1 MRKYL
6 LLIVSLFLTSA
17 SNRLDEG
24 MNIPKFFV
32 RVYNESASGYVMLK
46 SDNLFNGKNKAVVI
60 SFFASYC
67 KPCKKE
73 IFVLNDFYNKHRDKG
88 VLIVEI
94 SIDSEKDGIDLFKS
108 IVDDSK
114 LTIPCVID
122 QMGVISRRFGVESLP
137 TLFVFDKYGYV
148 KKRFEGYTEE
158 SIKDFERV
166 VLDLIS
172 DEKVKIDEKMTPQ
185 DGGQEVGTSFKK
197 DSEKKEEHGVK

>member
-1 MRKYL
+1 MRKFL

-17 SNRLDEG
+17 SNKLDEG
-24 MNIPKFFV
+24 MSIPKFFA
-32 RVYNESASGYVMLK
+32 RVYNESASGYGVVR
-46 SDNLFNGKNKAVVI
+46 SDNLFNGKNKAVVV

-73 IFVLNDFYNKHRDKG
+73 IFVLNDFYNKYRDKG
-88 VLIVEI
+88 VMIVEI
-94 SIDSEKDGIDLFKS
+94 SIDLEKEGMDLFKS

-122 QMGVISRRFGVESLP
+122 SMGVISRRFGVERLP

-158 SIKDFERV
+158 SIRDFEKV

-185 DGGQEVGTSFKK
+185 DGGYEVGTSRKK
-197 DSEKKEEHGVK
+197 DSKKKDGVK